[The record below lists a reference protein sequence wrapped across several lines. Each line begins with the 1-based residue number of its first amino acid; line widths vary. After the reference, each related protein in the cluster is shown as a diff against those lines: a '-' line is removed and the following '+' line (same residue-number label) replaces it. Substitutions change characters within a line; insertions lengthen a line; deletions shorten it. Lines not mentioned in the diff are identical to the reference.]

1 MFSLRFFQTATRV
14 TTAPASAQ
22 VKTVLAASG
31 WQTGERG
38 WHAKTWRSKKMREA
52 GLKAGNRGT
61 SEKEEEEKHNTTMI
75 VVADHLPFCSSLCNP
90 ARRPLQTADCL
101 TCRFYYIRAAASLRK
116 STKAGVDFFL

>member
-1 MFSLRFFQTATRV
+1 
-14 TTAPASAQ
+14 
-22 VKTVLAASG
+22 
-31 WQTGERG
+31 
-38 WHAKTWRSKKMREA
+38 MREA

-75 VVADHLPFCSSLCNP
+75 VVADHLFCSSLCNP

-116 STKAGVDFFL
+116 STKAGVDFFPMNLF